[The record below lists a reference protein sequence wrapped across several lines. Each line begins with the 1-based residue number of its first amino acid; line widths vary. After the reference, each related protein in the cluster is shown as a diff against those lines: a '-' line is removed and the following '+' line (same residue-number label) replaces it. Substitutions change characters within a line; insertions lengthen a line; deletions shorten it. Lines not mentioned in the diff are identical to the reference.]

1 MSKNLPSP
9 LLLERSHFLS
19 TQVEAAKEFE
29 QTEEITVNI
38 QSSCGAHH
46 EDPKLWRVELEV
58 GFGKSGKA
66 IQQPYF
72 GKVRVE
78 LYLRVHPSFPGERIS
93 DLINVNGVSLA
104 YGMIRESVANLTGR
118 GPHGVFL
125 LPSVSF
131 IEQKK
136 SASPSK
142 KISAKPSKK

>member
-9 LLLERSHFLS
+9 LLLEQSHFLS
-19 TQVEAAKEFE
+19 TQVEAAKDFE

-38 QSSCGAHH
+38 QRSCSVHH
-46 EDPKLWRVELEV
+46 EDSKLWRVELEV
-58 GFGKSGKA
+58 GFGKNGKV
-66 IQQPYF
+66 IHQPYF

-78 LYLRVHPSFPGERIS
+78 LYLRIHPSFPNERIP
-93 DLINVNGVSLA
+93 DLIKVNGVSLA
-104 YGMIRESVANLTGR
+104 YGMIRESVANLTSR

-136 SASPSK
+136 SASLSK
-142 KISAKPSKK
+142 KISANPSKK